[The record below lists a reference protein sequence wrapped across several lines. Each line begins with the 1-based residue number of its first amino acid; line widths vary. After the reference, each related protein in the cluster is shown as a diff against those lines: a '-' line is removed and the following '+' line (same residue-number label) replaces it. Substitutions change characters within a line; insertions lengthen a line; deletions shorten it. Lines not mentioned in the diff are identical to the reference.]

1 MEINSTNNTFSGR
14 IQPIAK
20 LAKKAEKR
28 LQKRLTNP
36 VNLMLDIRT
45 NTIYDSNTGK
55 IFTGKFGIFTDKLEQ
70 FFHIKNGKLHA
81 TLVRDVNGNKKVGG
95 FGIGRMKLWTKNP
108 DLNERIQIATLS
120 SKRDDIYESMMH
132 NWGIKKCIKNG
143 TDTFIGFRGF

>member
-1 MEINSTNNTFSGR
+1 MKISQINNTFSGR

-45 NTIYDSNTGK
+45 NTIYDRNTGK

-70 FFHIKNGKLHA
+70 FFHIKNGKLYA

-108 DLNERIQIATLS
+108 DLNERIQIAALS

-132 NWGIKKCIKNG
+132 NWGIKKCIENG
-143 TDTFIGFRGF
+143 TDTFIGSRGF